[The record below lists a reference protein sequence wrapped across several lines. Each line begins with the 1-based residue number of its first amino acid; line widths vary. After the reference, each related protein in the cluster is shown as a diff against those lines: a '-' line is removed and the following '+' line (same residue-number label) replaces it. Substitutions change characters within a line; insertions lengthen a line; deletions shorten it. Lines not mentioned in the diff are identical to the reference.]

1 MTFKT
6 RPHAFTFDR
15 APTGRARCRKC
26 RRIIACGAE
35 RVVIHAFVRPNRA
48 THRMMHAACAE
59 TVLGA
64 VGVEV
69 HESMGSVK
77 QDAAT

>member
-6 RPHAFTFDR
+6 RPHAYTFDR

-26 RRIIACGAE
+26 RRLIAFGAE

-48 THRMMHAACAE
+48 TRRMMHAACAVA
-59 TVLGA
+59 VLGA

-69 HESMGSVK
+69 HESMGSVEER
-77 QDAAT
+77 ANA